1 MNEDQKA
8 ERRLLVILHGLRG
21 KVVSESNEKRKK
33 ETVEEYDRNNEVK
46 RLNFSS
52 WLLYS
57 F

>member
-8 ERRLLVILHGLRG
+8 ERRLVILHGLRG

-33 ETVEEYDRNNEVK
+33 ETFEEYDRNNEVK